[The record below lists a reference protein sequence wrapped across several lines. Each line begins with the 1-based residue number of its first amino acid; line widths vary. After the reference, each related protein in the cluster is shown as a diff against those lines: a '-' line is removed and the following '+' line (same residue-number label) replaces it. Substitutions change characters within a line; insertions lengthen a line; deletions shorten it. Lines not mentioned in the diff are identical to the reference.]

1 MAIHQERPQAPQRRR
16 RRIAAVMGLEAA
28 SLLVASLLHLSGFA
42 HGHARPFTAT
52 GAGIAEA
59 VIGIVVA
66 CGAIALM
73 RPGARG
79 RGTAL
84 AVTAFA
90 IIGVIY
96 GLNITAQ
103 GGDLPDIV
111 YHATLLPLLIATFA
125 LLLRTSR
132 RSGGNRDAVETS
144 SRAVRP
150 GSVPPAR

>member
-1 MAIHQERPQAPQRRR
+1 MTIYQESPRASPRRR
-16 RRIAAVMGLEAA
+16 RRIAALMVLEAA

-66 CGAIALM
+66 CGAVSLL

-90 IIGVIY
+90 IIGVVY
-96 GLNITAQ
+96 GLSITTQ
-103 GGDLPDIV
+103 GGDLRDIV
-111 YHATLLPLLIATFA
+111 YHATLLPMLIATFA
-125 LLLRTSR
+125 LLLRQKR
-132 RSGGNRDAVETS
+132 RREQRGAGDFQLG
-144 SRAVRP
+144 VRP
-150 GSVPPAR
+150 GP

>member
-1 MAIHQERPQAPQRRR
+1 MAIHQERPQASPRRR

-28 SLLVASLLHLSGFA
+28 SLLVASLLHLTGFA

-66 CGAIALM
+66 CGAILLL

-90 IIGVIY
+90 IIGVLY
-96 GLNITAQ
+96 GLSITTQ
-103 GGDLPDIV
+103 GGDLPDIA
-111 YHATLLPLLIATFA
+111 YHATLLPLLIVTFA
-125 LLLRTSR
+125 LLLRTGEH
-132 RSGGNRDAVETS
+132 SGGNRGAPEAS

-150 GSVPPAR
+150 GS

>member
-1 MAIHQERPQAPQRRR
+1 MVIHQERPQAPQRR

-59 VIGIVVA
+59 VIGIVLV
-66 CGAIALM
+66 CGALSLL

-79 RGTAL
+79 RSTAL
-84 AVTAFA
+84 AATGFA
-90 IIGVIY
+90 IVGVLY
-96 GLNITAQ
+96 GLSITTQ

-111 YHATLLPLLIATFA
+111 YHVTLLPMLVATFA
-125 LLLRTSR
+125 LLLRRSKH
-132 RSGGNRDAVETS
+132 SGGNREAPEAS
-144 SRAVRP
+144 SRAVQP
-150 GSVPPAR
+150 GS

>member
-1 MAIHQERPQAPQRRR
+1 MASYQESPRASARRR
-16 RRIAAVMGLEAA
+16 RRIAALMVLEAA

-59 VIGIVVA
+59 VIGVVVA
-66 CGAIALM
+66 CGAISLL

-79 RGTAL
+79 RRIAL
-84 AVTAFA
+84 AATGFA
-90 IIGVIY
+90 IIGVLY
-96 GLNITAQ
+96 GLSITTQ

-125 LLLRTSR
+125 LLLRTSQHG
-132 RSGGNRDAVETS
+132 GGNREAPETS

-150 GSVPPAR
+150 GS

>member
-1 MAIHQERPQAPQRRR
+1 
-16 RRIAAVMGLEAA
+16 MGLEAA

-59 VIGIVVA
+59 AIAIVLA
-66 CGAIALM
+66 CGAISLL

-84 AVTAFA
+84 AATGFA
-90 IIGVIY
+90 IIGVLY
-96 GLNITAQ
+96 GLSITTQ

-111 YHATLLPLLIATFA
+111 YHATLLPRLIATFA
-125 LLLRTSR
+125 LLLRTSKH
-132 RSGGNRDAVETS
+132 SGEQGSAGGVQPGGTAGILNGPQQHD
-144 SRAVRP
+144 RAV
-150 GSVPPAR
+150 AE

>member
-1 MAIHQERPQAPQRRR
+1 M
-16 RRIAAVMGLEAA
+16 MGLEAA
-28 SLLVASLLHLSGFA
+28 SLLVASLLHLTGFA

-66 CGAIALM
+66 CGAISLL

-90 IIGVIY
+90 IIGVLY
-96 GLNITAQ
+96 GLSITTQ

-125 LLLRTSR
+125 LLLRTGEH
-132 RSGGNRDAVETS
+132 SGGNREAPEAS

-150 GSVPPAR
+150 GS

>member
-1 MAIHQERPQAPQRRR
+1 MPIHQERPQAPQRRR

-66 CGAIALM
+66 CGAISLL
-73 RPGARG
+73 RSRARG
-79 RGTAL
+79 RGSAL

-90 IIGVIY
+90 IIGVLY
-96 GLNITAQ
+96 GLSITTQ

-111 YHATLLPLLIATFA
+111 YHAVLLPLLIVTFA
-125 LLLRTSR
+125 LLLRTSEH
-132 RSGGNRDAVETS
+132 SGGNREAAPETS

-150 GSVPPAR
+150 GS

>member
-1 MAIHQERPQAPQRRR
+1 M
-16 RRIAAVMGLEAA
+16 MGLEAA
-28 SLLVASLLHLSGFA
+28 SLLAASLLHLTGFA

-52 GAGIAEA
+52 GAGIAET

-66 CGAIALM
+66 CGAIALL

-90 IIGVIY
+90 IIGVLY
-96 GLNITAQ
+96 GLSITTQ

-111 YHATLLPLLIATFA
+111 YHVTLLPLLIATFA
-125 LLLRTSR
+125 LLLRTGEHG
-132 RSGGNRDAVETS
+132 GGNREAPEAS

-150 GSVPPAR
+150 GS

>member
-1 MAIHQERPQAPQRRR
+1 MAIHQERLQAPPRRR

-28 SLLVASLLHLSGFA
+28 SLLVASLLHLTGFA

-73 RPGARG
+73 RPGVRG

-90 IIGVIY
+90 IIGVLY
-96 GLNITAQ
+96 GLSITTQ

-111 YHATLLPLLIATFA
+111 YHATLLPLLIATFT
-125 LLLRTSR
+125 LLLRTSEH
-132 RSGGNRDAVETS
+132 GGRNREAAPEAS

-150 GSVPPAR
+150 GS